1 MRFISPKIDY
11 AFKKIFGSN
20 QSQQIL
26 ISFLNAIIYDGENII
41 QSLTINNP
49 YNPAQVESLK
59 DTYLDIRAT
68 LSDKSI
74 VIIEMQ
80 VSPMQAFEKRV
91 AYNLC
96 KTYANQLE
104 KGELYFLL
112 NPVIAVTITDFKMFD
127 ELPEAINRFV
137 FKEEKKNVD
146 YIEDDLKLIFV
157 ELPKFQKKLEELE
170 SLIDKWIFFLKETAN
185 LDIIPEP
192 LKEVPEIERAL
203 NIANRANYSR
213 KELEEFDRRAMML
226 QDERGKINY
235 AKEEGRAEGKAEG
248 RAEGINIGELKIVMS
263 LINQRFGEVDQDI
276 SDRLSNLKSE
286 NLESL
291 VKALFDFNSL
301 ADLLSWLD
309 NL

>member
-1 MRFISPKIDY
+1 MKFISPKIDY

-26 ISFLNAIIYDGENII
+26 ISFLNAIIYNGENII

-49 YNPAQVESLK
+49 YNPAKIESLK

-68 LSDKSI
+68 LSDNSI
-74 VIIEMQ
+74 VIIKMQ

-112 NPVIAVTITDFKMFD
+112 NPVIAVTITDFNMFD
-127 ELPEAINRFV
+127 IAQLPEAINRFV
-137 FKEEKKNVD
+137 FKDKKKNVD
-146 YIEDDLKLIFV
+146 YIEDDLQLIFV

-170 SLIDKWIFFLKETAN
+170 SLIDKWIFFLKETAG

-192 LKEVPEIERAL
+192 LKEVPEIESAL

-213 KELEEFDRRAMML
+213 QELEEFDKRAMML

-235 AKEEGRAEGKAEG
+235 AKEEGRAEGRVE
-248 RAEGINIGELKIVMS
+248 GELKIVMS
-263 LINQRFGEVDQDI
+263 LINQRFGEVDKEI

-301 ADLLSWLD
+301 DDLLTWLD

>member
-1 MRFISPKIDY
+1 
-11 AFKKIFGSN
+11 
-20 QSQQIL
+20 
-26 ISFLNAIIYDGENII
+26 
-41 QSLTINNP
+41 
-49 YNPAQVESLK
+49 
-59 DTYLDIRAT
+59 DIRAT
-68 LSDKSI
+68 LSDNSI

-80 VSPMQAFEKRV
+80 VSRMQAFDKRV
-91 AYNLC
+91 DYNLC

-137 FKEEKKNVD
+137 FKEEKKNVA
-146 YIEDDLKLIFV
+146 YLGENLKLIFV
-157 ELPKFQKKLEELE
+157 ELPKFQKKLEDLQ
-170 SLIDKWIFFLKETAN
+170 SLIDKWIFFLKETAS
-185 LDIIPEP
+185 LEIIPES
-192 LKEVPEIERAL
+192 LGEVPEIERAL

-213 KELEEFDRRAMML
+213 EELEEFDRRAMMV

-235 AKEEGRAEGKAEG
+235 AKEEG
-248 RAEGINIGELKIVMS
+248 KIEVIML
-263 LINQRFGEVDQDI
+263 LINQRFGEVDRDI
-276 SDRLSNLKSE
+276 TDRISNLKSE
-286 NLESL
+286 NLENL

>member
-1 MRFISPKIDY
+1 MKFISPKVDY

-26 ISFLNAIIYDGENII
+26 ISFLNAIIYDGKKII

-49 YNPAQVESLK
+49 YNPSQIESLK

-68 LSDKSI
+68 LSDNSI

-80 VSPMQAFEKRV
+80 VSPMQAFDKRV
-91 AYNLC
+91 SYNLC

-127 ELPEAINRFV
+127 VDKLPKAINKFV
-137 FKEEKKNVD
+137 FKEEVENVA
-146 YIEDDLKLIFV
+146 YINNDLKLIFV
-157 ELPKFQKKLEELE
+157 ELPKFQKKLEQLE
-170 SLIDKWIFFLKETAN
+170 SLIDKWIFFLKETASLN
-185 LDIIPEP
+185 IIPEP
-192 LKEVPEIERAL
+192 LGEVPEIERAL
-203 NIANRANYSR
+203 NIANQANFS
-213 KELEEFDRRAMML
+213 KEELEEYDRRAMMF

-235 AKEEGRAEGKAEG
+235 AKEEGRAEGKT
-248 RAEGINIGELKIVMS
+248 ELVM
-263 LINQRFGEVDQDI
+263 LLVNQRFGEVDRDI
-276 SDRLSNLKSE
+276 SDRLSNLKGE

-291 VKALFDFNSL
+291 VKAIFDFNSL

-309 NL
+309 NLSIMDNG